1 MKERKVIVT
10 CLIVIVILGVILG
23 GFAYAPINK
32 LNAFNQTKSYLES
45 LGFDISN
52 NVSGVDISTAIKS
65 QFVFPM
71 KDVESFI
78 FIARQY
84 NATTIYEEG
93 FSFYAVPSQMSH
105 TFITAFE
112 YTPSDSVWWTLGYS
126 DLVDG
131 SWVMVIFFG
140 FQLLFSFKREYLEFR
155 KVSWKFWGGVLI
167 ECIALVLLIAG
178 ALLGLL

>member
-1 MKERKVIVT
+1 MKARKVIVT

-23 GFAYAPINK
+23 GFEYAHIDK

-71 KDVESFI
+71 KDVASFI

-84 NATTIYEEG
+84 NATTVYEEG
-93 FSFYAVPSQMSH
+93 FSFYIVPISPH
-105 TFITAFE
+105 TLITAFE
-112 YTPSDSVWWTLGYS
+112 YTPSDSVWWIFGYS
-126 DLVDG
+126 NLVYG
-131 SWVMVIFFG
+131 TWVLLIVFG
-140 FQLLFSFKREYLEFR
+140 LRSLFSFKREYLEFR

-167 ECIALVLLIAG
+167 ECIALVLLIFWA
-178 ALLGLL
+178 

>member
-23 GFAYAPINK
+23 GFAYAYINK
-32 LNAFNQTKSYLES
+32 LDAFSQTKSYLES

-52 NVSGVDISTAIKS
+52 NVSGVDVSTAIKS

-71 KDVESFI
+71 KDVASFI
-78 FIARQY
+78 SIAREN

-93 FSFYAVPSQMSH
+93 FSFYVFPSQMSH
-105 TFITAFE
+105 TFITAYE
-112 YTPSDSVWWTLGYS
+112 YTPSDSVWWTRGYS

-131 SWVMVIFFG
+131 SWGTLFVFG
-140 FQLLFSFKREYLEFR
+140 CYLLFSFKREYLRFR

-167 ECIALVLLIAG
+167 ECIALVLLIVWA
-178 ALLGLL
+178 

>member
-10 CLIVIVILGVILG
+10 CLVVIVILGIILG

-84 NATTIYEEG
+84 NATTVYEEG
-93 FSFYAVPSQMSH
+93 FSFYVVPISLH
-105 TFITAFE
+105 TLITAFE
-112 YTPSDSVWWTLGYS
+112 YTPSDSVWWNRGYS
-126 DLVDG
+126 DLVNG
-131 SWVMVIFFG
+131 SESTLIVFG
-140 FQLLFSFKREYLEFR
+140 CYLLFSFKREYLKFR

-167 ECIALVLLIAG
+167 ECIALVLLIVG
-178 ALLGLL
+178 AHLGLL

>member
-23 GFAYAPINK
+23 GFAYAHINK

-71 KDVESFI
+71 RDVASFI
-78 FIARQY
+78 FIAREN

-93 FSFYAVPSQMSH
+93 SSFYVVPIQM
-105 TFITAFE
+105 TLITAYE
-112 YTPSDSVWWTLGYS
+112 YTPSDSVWWNLGYS

-131 SWVMVIFFG
+131 SWILLISYG
-140 FQLLFSFKREYLEFR
+140 FRLLFSFKREYLEFR

-167 ECIALVLLIAG
+167 ECIALVLLIVWA
-178 ALLGLL
+178 

>member
-10 CLIVIVILGVILG
+10 CLVVIVILDIILG

-71 KDVESFI
+71 KDVASFI

-84 NATTIYEEG
+84 NATTIYEEE
-93 FSFYAVPSQMSH
+93 FSFYVVPISLH
-105 TFITAFE
+105 TLITAFE
-112 YTPSDSVWWTLGYS
+112 YTPSDFVWWNLGYS
-126 DLVDG
+126 DLVYG
-131 SWVMVIFFG
+131 SWLFLIAFG
-140 FQLLFSFKREYLEFR
+140 FRLLFSFKREYLEFR
-155 KVSWKFWGGVLI
+155 KVSWKFWGEILI
-167 ECIALVLLIAG
+167 ECIAFVLLIVWTH
-178 ALLGLL
+178 LLGLL

>member
-1 MKERKVIVT
+1 MKARKVIVT

-23 GFAYAPINK
+23 GFAYAPIDK

-71 KDVESFI
+71 VDVASFI

-84 NATTIYEEG
+84 NATTVYEEG
-93 FSFYAVPSQMSH
+93 FSFYVVPISLH
-105 TFITAFE
+105 TLITAFE
-112 YTPSDSVWWTLGYS
+112 YTPSNSVWWIWGYS
-126 DLVDG
+126 SLVGG
-131 SWVMVIFFG
+131 SWVLLIAFG
-140 FQLLFSFKREYLEFR
+140 ARSLFSFKREYLEFR
-155 KVSWKFWGGVLI
+155 KVSWKFWGGILI
-167 ECIALVLLIAG
+167 ECIALVLLIVWA
-178 ALLGLL
+178 

>member
-1 MKERKVIVT
+1 MKARKVIIT

-23 GFAYAPINK
+23 GFAYAPIDK

-71 KDVESFI
+71 VDVASFI

-84 NATTIYEEG
+84 NATTVYEEG
-93 FSFYAVPSQMSH
+93 FSFYVVPISLH
-105 TFITAFE
+105 TLITAFE
-112 YTPSDSVWWTLGYS
+112 YTPSNSVWWIWGYS
-126 DLVDG
+126 SLVGG
-131 SWVMVIFFG
+131 SWVLLIAFG
-140 FQLLFSFKREYLEFR
+140 ARSLFSFKREYLEFR
-155 KVSWKFWGGVLI
+155 KVSWKFWGGILI
-167 ECIALVLLIAG
+167 ECIALVLLIVWA
-178 ALLGLL
+178 

>member
-10 CLIVIVILGVILG
+10 CLVVIVILGVILG

-71 KDVESFI
+71 KDVASFI
-78 FIARQY
+78 SIAREN

-112 YTPSDSVWWTLGYS
+112 YTPSDSVWWILGYS
-126 DLVDG
+126 NLVYG
-131 SWVMVIFFG
+131 TWVLLIVFG
-140 FQLLFSFKREYLEFR
+140 LRSLFSFKREYLEFR
-155 KVSWKFWGGVLI
+155 KVSWKFWGGILI
-167 ECIALVLLIAG
+167 ECIALVLLIVWA
-178 ALLGLL
+178 